1 MESIMYTYTNILE
14 GPGNYFSLSMNDY
27 TNVLYFTESS
37 GFAHLQNIF
46 FFLLLLLY
54 VECIH
59 FLPYAT
65 LVVEVV

>member
-1 MESIMYTYTNILE
+1 MESIMHTYTNILE
-14 GPGNYFSLSMNDY
+14 GPGNYFSLSMNAY
-27 TNVLYFTESS
+27 TDVLYSTDSIV
-37 GFAHLQNIF
+37 FAHLQNIF